1 MSASDAGFLAAIQ
14 EAKAGAEEGGMPI
27 GGAIVSSSGELLGT
41 GRNRFVQ
48 DGSLLHADVNI
59 GVQGGTS
66 AFENAKHH
74 PLAAFKNGTLY
85 TTLSPCP
92 MCAGAAI
99 FFQVKRI
106 VIGENK
112 NMSGREEYLRQ
123 HGIEVI
129 VLNDQ
134 VSTKLMTDFITNQPQ
149 IW

>member
-1 MSASDAGFLAAIQ
+1 
-14 EAKAGAEEGGMPI
+14 
-27 GGAIVSSSGELLGT
+27 
-41 GRNRFVQ
+41 
-48 DGSLLHADVNI
+48 
-59 GVQGGTS
+59 
-66 AFENAKHH
+66 
-74 PLAAFKNGTLY
+74 
-85 TTLSPCP
+85 